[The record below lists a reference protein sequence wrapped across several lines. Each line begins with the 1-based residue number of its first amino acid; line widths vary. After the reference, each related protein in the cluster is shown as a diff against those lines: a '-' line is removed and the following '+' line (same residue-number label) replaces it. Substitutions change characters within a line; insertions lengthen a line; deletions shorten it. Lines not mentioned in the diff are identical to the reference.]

1 MLCARFRYGDIAAT
15 PHNPAEQIACT
26 CLISLG
32 GVLWGYVVGVFVG
45 TIASLSPATS
55 DFRASM
61 DNLNAYMAENEFTP
75 SLRARLREYFH
86 RTRHLADAPKQRQ
99 LLTMMSPMLQ
109 SEVVLA
115 ANSRWLRSVWF
126 LKHAEAELIV
136 TLTLA
141 FSPMVLAPFE
151 LAPPGF
157 LYVLNAGV
165 VVVDGGVFTRGRTW
179 GEDLIL
185 ACVAPNLCR
194 STAAKALNYAEVYIC
209 SWDALAAALDGFPT
223 SAVHVRRC
231 AVRLAMCRN
240 LVLAAEQVKA
250 QQRRDGRQGAGTG
263 GGVLVGAG
271 SYESSSFVRKHP
283 SKLPGVGGVG
293 SGGGKGERTEGS
305 FKRSTAASFRKVK
318 AMATTT
324 RLLRRSVEVSQAQRS
339 LSSKQI
345 QLRLDPDS
353 TGGGSSSNVLKLERK
368 PSGGAG
374 GSTSSL
380 GTSPA
385 AAKTPSSTPLDKSE
399 GSSPRRASVLFS
411 GLVDACA
418 TRGSAAAVDASTVGV
433 GASEGAR
440 LLENLPQL
448 EDAMLEKLAERIA
461 ALREGRD
468 AAPAVGHN

>member
-1 MLCARFRYGDIAAT
+1 M
-15 PHNPAEQIACT
+15 
-26 CLISLG
+26 
-32 GVLWGYVVGVFVG
+32 
-45 TIASLSPATS
+45 
-55 DFRASM
+55 
-61 DNLNAYMAENEFTP
+61 
-75 SLRARLREYFH
+75 
-86 RTRHLADAPKQRQ
+86 
-99 LLTMMSPMLQ
+99 
-109 SEVVLA
+109 
-115 ANSRWLRSVWF
+115 
-126 LKHAEAELIV
+126 
-136 TLTLA
+136 
-141 FSPMVLAPFE
+141 
-151 LAPPGF
+151 
-157 LYVLNAGV
+157 
-165 VVVDGGVFTRGRTW
+165 
-179 GEDLIL
+179 
-185 ACVAPNLCR
+185 
-194 STAAKALNYAEVYIC
+194 
-209 SWDALAAALDGFPT
+209 
-223 SAVHVRRC
+223 
-231 AVRLAMCRN
+231 
-240 LVLAAEQVKA
+240 
-250 QQRRDGRQGAGTG
+250 
-263 GGVLVGAG
+263 
-271 SYESSSFVRKHP
+271 
-283 SKLPGVGGVG
+283 
-293 SGGGKGERTEGS
+293 
-305 FKRSTAASFRKVK
+305 
-318 AMATTT
+318 
-324 RLLRRSVEVSQAQRS
+324 SQAQRS